1 MSIQLD
7 KIFFSRVIRMGHS
20 LLLPGFLFLALGF
33 AFEMMN
39 DGRHLGVDASDLSF
53 VSYKVFIDDDVKD
66 RLSSLQHYK
75 CM

>member
-53 VSYKVFIDDDVKD
+53 VSY
-66 RLSSLQHYK
+66 
-75 CM
+75 